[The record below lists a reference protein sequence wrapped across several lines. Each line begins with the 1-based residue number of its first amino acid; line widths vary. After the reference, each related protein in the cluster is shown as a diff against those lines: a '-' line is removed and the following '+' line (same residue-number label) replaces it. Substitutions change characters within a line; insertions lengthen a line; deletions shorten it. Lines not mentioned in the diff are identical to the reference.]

1 MLDIQ
6 KTKEGENLLISVSG
20 RLDTT
25 TSPELETIIKEE
37 MADTSS
43 LTIDMENLEYISSA
57 GLRVLLLAQK
67 AMNEKD
73 GKMVVKKPN
82 DVSREIFE
90 MTGFMDFLTVE

>member
-82 DVSREIFE
+82 DVIREIFE